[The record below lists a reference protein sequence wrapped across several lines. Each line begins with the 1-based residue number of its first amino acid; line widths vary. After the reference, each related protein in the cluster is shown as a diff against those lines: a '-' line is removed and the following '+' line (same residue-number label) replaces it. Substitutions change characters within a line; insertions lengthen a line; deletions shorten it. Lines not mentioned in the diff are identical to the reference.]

1 MTFEVFTNFYTF
13 VMVTAVLFNALLSS
27 FIKLSLIARLDVK
40 DDFMIYNY
48 IGMFFIM
55 QDLRSQLQDLIPE
68 QQVVSHLL

>member
-1 MTFEVFTNFYTF
+1 MTFEVFINFYTF
-13 VMVTAVLFNALLSS
+13 VMVTAVLFNALLNS